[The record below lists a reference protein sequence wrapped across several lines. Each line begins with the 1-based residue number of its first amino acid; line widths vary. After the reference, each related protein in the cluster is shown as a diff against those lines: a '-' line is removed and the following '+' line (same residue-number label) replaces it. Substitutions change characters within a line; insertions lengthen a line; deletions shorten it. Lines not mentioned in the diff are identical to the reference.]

1 MATERAGSTSTP
13 LGLVGLQFG
22 ALVVFA
28 VLMSI
33 STPYWETV
41 DRVINYALVPGL
53 LVLGVL
59 GVLSL
64 RRSVGT
70 SSASRYVLMLA
81 TGLTILSSVTVVYF
95 GVILLVFGSFP

>member
-1 MATERAGSTSTP
+1 MATERAGSTGGP
-13 LGLVGLQFG
+13 VGLVGLQFG

-53 LVLGVL
+53 LVVGVL

-64 RRSVGT
+64 RKSVGP
-70 SSASRYVLMLA
+70 SSASRLMLMLG
-81 TGLTILSSVTVVYF
+81 TGLTILSSATLIYF
-95 GVILLVFGSFP
+95 ELILSAFGSFP

>member
-1 MATERAGSTSTP
+1 M
-13 LGLVGLQFG
+13 
-22 ALVVFA
+22 
-28 VLMSI
+28 
-33 STPYWETV
+33 
-41 DRVINYALVPGL
+41 
-53 LVLGVL
+53 
-59 GVLSL
+59 LSL